1 MVPGRQDVAGRLD
14 AASSATGDEHVAR
27 TAARVEDLVSGTL
40 PPLCAKTGRVADGFA
55 TIEFTSTPSWTWI
68 LLLFGIFPFLIA
80 RAFSKVRIVGKVPM
94 SGKALQRAWWFT
106 WSWRVLFGLAV
117 LGFVV
122 AVVTRSSPVAQAGLV
137 TLVAALLFT
146 LIGWPFVWPT
156 GRPSGEWV
164 LMSFV
169 HERFAR
175 ELDRRYG
182 N

>member
-1 MVPGRQDVAGRLD
+1 M
-14 AASSATGDEHVAR
+14 AR
-27 TAARVEDLVSGTL
+27 TAATVEDLELGRL
-40 PPLCAKTGRVADGFA
+40 PLVCAKTGDVADGFA

-80 RAFSKVRIVGKVPM
+80 QYFSRVRVVGQVPM
-94 SGKALQRAWWFT
+94 SGRALQRAWWFT
-106 WSWRVLFGLAV
+106 WSWRALFGLAV
-117 LGFVV
+117 LEFVV
-122 AVVTRSSPVAQAGLV
+122 AFATHASSVAVAGLV
-137 TLVAALLFT
+137 TLAAALLFT

-164 LMSFV
+164 WMSFV
-169 HERFAR
+169 NERFAS